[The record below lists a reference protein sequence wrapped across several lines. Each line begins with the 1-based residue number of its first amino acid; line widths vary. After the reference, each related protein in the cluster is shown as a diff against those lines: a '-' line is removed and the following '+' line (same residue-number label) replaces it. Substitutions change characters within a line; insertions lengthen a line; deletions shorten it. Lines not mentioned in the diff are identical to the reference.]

1 MDLGSVKYHSPIQ
14 SERRIKVKKLLL
26 IIPVILILSLLFAS
40 PAFAVDPPD
49 TQVDVTVVTPGDV
62 GLNVDINAGGDVTAI
77 VDGVDLHQTA
87 ATAQSASAMAWD
99 SWQKWVGADF
109 MSDYVYYWKI
119 TGIGPMVEGR
129 LAELEALAGLLTNAQ
144 AKVIQGYQLTNE
156 EVASITV
163 ALKSVKEN
171 TGVSFNSI
179 NAAIGEL
186 KVQDDVTWNQ
196 LMFGAEAHI
205 ADLELR
211 FQEQVQVISQMKADA
226 DYMRARAEVSD
237 LNHANLLSYTD
248 YLQRQYLNYFWVA
261 GGVGLLLVACVI
273 FLSLRKRLLF

>member
-1 MDLGSVKYHSPIQ
+1 M
-14 SERRIKVKKLLL
+14 KKLLL
-26 IIPVILILSLLFAS
+26 IIPLVLILSLLFAS

-62 GLNVDINAGGDVTAI
+62 GLNVDINACGDVTANI
-77 VDGVDLHQTA
+77 GGIDLSQTA

-99 SWQKWVGADF
+99 SWQKWANANF
-109 MSDYVYYWKI
+109 MSDYIYYWKI

-129 LAELEALAGLLTNAQ
+129 LAELEALAGLLVNAQ

-156 EVASITV
+156 EVANITTS
-163 ALKSVKEN
+163 LENVKES

-205 ADLELR
+205 ADLDIQ
-211 FQEQVQVISQMKADA
+211 FQEQVQVIGQMKAN
-226 DYMRARAEVSD
+226 AEFTQAKAEISD
-237 LNHANLLSYTD
+237 LNYTNLLNYTD
-248 YLQRQYLNYFWVA
+248 YLQRQYLYYFWVA
-261 GGVGLLLVACVI
+261 GGIGFLLVACVV
-273 FLSLRKRLLF
+273 FLYFRKRSLF